1 MPSPLSFRAA
11 LLAAGL
17 LFVAPHALFAQM
29 LPFPLPAPT
38 PGVTGY
44 DPAIPTPEEVIGHR
58 IGTKHT
64 EPHQVI
70 AYFRAV
76 AAVSDRVTLEE
87 HARTYEGRPLIHAY
101 VTSPANQARLEDLRR
116 ANLRLSEAPGS
127 VSDEDLREMPA
138 VIYQGYSIHGNEA
151 SGTEAA
157 VLYLYH
163 LAAGRGPAVEDALE
177 HVVVI
182 LDPMFN
188 PDGRNRFTT
197 WVNQNRGAVA
207 TADPQDREHVEPW
220 PGGRTNHYWFD
231 LNRDWLPAQ
240 HPESQGRLAVFH
252 RWRPQILT
260 DHHEMG
266 GNATYFFQPGIPS
279 RTNPNTPARNQEL
292 TAEIAKYHG
301 EALDRIGSLYYSEES
316 FDDFYYGKGST
327 YPDVNGAIGI
337 LFEQA
342 SSRALKREVVDGVL
356 DYAFTIRNHFM
367 TSLSTLKAA
376 VNMRERLLRHQRD
389 FYRDAPDVAKSL
401 LVKAYVVSRTP
412 ARTRAD
418 ALAKLLLRH
427 RIRLYELARDV
438 EAEGRTYRAGEAFII
453 PLDQPQ
459 TRLVKAVMERVRTF
473 EDSLFYDVSAWT
485 LPLAFD
491 VDYAEVRRNP
501 GSLLG
506 VPVTEVT
513 RGGGRL
519 VGDTS
524 NVAYVMRWNRYYA
537 PRALYRFET
546 AGAHPR
552 VMTDAFT
559 AMVDGQPQ
567 SFPAGSVIIPA
578 VERSGAVAGLHEI
591 AERAVAEDAVEIF
604 AVDGGLTPVGPD
616 LGGPGGRVLDA
627 PDIALIT
634 GTGASS
640 YNTGEAWHL
649 LTERFHIPITLL
661 DADRVGSS
669 DLRRYDTII
678 LAGGSYGP
686 LPAEKIKAWVRGG
699 GRLIALANAVDW
711 AVRNELANLKKK
723 PFDLDSLVRDLPYDQ
738 LSDARGAQ
746 VIGGAIF
753 EVTFDATHPLA
764 YGLGETLPVFRSGN
778 TFYEP
783 SEEPGTN
790 VGVYSFRAVLSGY
803 VSKEKL
809 AAAPGSAAVVARRFG
824 QGRVIL
830 LMDDPN
836 FRAFWYGSN
845 RLFLNAIF
853 FGGAF

>member
-1 MPSPLSFRAA
+1 MPLLPSFRT
-11 LLAAGL
+11 LTFLTVL
-17 LFVAPHALFAQM
+17 LFVAPLTLFAQA
-29 LPFPLPAPT
+29 LPFPMAVPT

-44 DPAIPTPEEVIGHR
+44 DPAIPKPEEVIGHR

-70 AYFRAV
+70 EYFRAV
-76 AAVSDRVTLEE
+76 ARISDRVKLQE

-116 ANLRLSEAPGS
+116 ANLRLSEAPKS
-127 VSDEDLREMPA
+127 VSDDDLRTMPA

-157 VLYLYH
+157 VLYLYY
-163 LAAGRGPAVEDALE
+163 LAAGQGPAVEDALDN
-177 HVVVI
+177 VVII

-197 WVNQNRGAVA
+197 WVNENRGAVA
-207 TADPQDREHVEPW
+207 TADPQDREHNEPW

-240 HPESQGRLAVFH
+240 HPESQGRLALFH
-252 RWRPQILT
+252 HWRPQILT

-292 TAEIAKYHG
+292 TAEIAKFHG
-301 EALDRIGSLYYSEES
+301 EALDQIGSLYYSEES

-356 DYAFTIRNHFM
+356 DYAFTIRNQFM

-376 VNMRERLLRHQRD
+376 VNMRERLLRHQRE
-389 FYRDAPDVAKSL
+389 FYREAPDVAKDL
-401 LVKAYVVSRTP
+401 PVKGYVVSRNP

-418 ALAKLLLRH
+418 ALASLLLRH

-438 EAEGRTYRAGEAFII
+438 EAEGRTYRAGEAYLI
-453 PLDQPQ
+453 PMDQPQ
-459 TRLVKAVMERVRTF
+459 VRLVKAVMERVRTF
-473 EDSLFYDVSAWT
+473 PDSLFYDVSAWT

-491 VDYAEVRRNP
+491 VDYAEIRRNP
-501 GSLLG
+501 ANLIGA
-506 VPVTEVT
+506 PIQQVTP
-513 RGGGRL
+513 GGGRL
-519 VGDTS
+519 VGDSS
-524 NVAYVMRWNRYYA
+524 NVAYVMPWNRYYA
-537 PRALYRFET
+537 GRALYRFQT

-552 VMTDAFT
+552 VMTAAFT

-567 SFPAGSVIIPA
+567 SFPAGSIIIPA
-578 VERSGAVAGLHEI
+578 VERGGAVPGLRGI
-591 AERAVAEDAVEIF
+591 AEQAVKEDAVEIY
-604 AVDGGLTPVGPD
+604 AVDGGLTPFGPD

-634 GTGASS
+634 GSGASS
-640 YNTGEAWHL
+640 YYTGEVWHL

-661 DADRVGSS
+661 DADRVGRS
-669 DLRRYDTII
+669 DLQRYDTIV

-686 LPAEKIKAWVRGG
+686 LPAEKIKEWVRDG
-699 GRLIALANAVDW
+699 GRLIALTSAVDW
-711 AVRNELANLKKK
+711 AVRNDFAKLERK
-723 PFDLDSLVRDLPYDQ
+723 PFDLDSLLRGLPYDQ
-738 LSDARGAQ
+738 VTDARGAQ
-746 VIGGAIF
+746 VIGGSIF
-753 EVTFDATHPLA
+753 EVAFDVTHPLA
-764 YGLGETLPVFRSGN
+764 YGLGETLPVFRTGN

-790 VGVYSFRAVLSGY
+790 VGVYSYRAILSGY
-803 VSKEKL
+803 ISKEKL
-809 AAAPGSAAVVARRFG
+809 AAASGSAAVVARRHG

-830 LMDDPN
+830 IMDDPN

-853 FGGAF
+853 FGSAF